1 MYNAKGWHKINKM
14 QKLKNFIPEL
24 KLKNCLIIA
33 LGSIILSFGLYNVH
47 SVANITEGGSL
58 GLCLLLDYHF
68 GISPAVTGF
77 TVNVISYAIGF
88 KVLGKE
94 FLGYSAVSTAA
105 FSAFYA
111 LCEIFPPIYPEIA
124 NYPILASVLGAV
136 FVGVGVGLCVRM
148 GGAPCADDALAMS
161 FSRII
166 KVKIEVIYLVSDLT
180 VLLLSLTYI
189 PVGKITYSLLT
200 VILSGRI
207 IGFIE
212 RFKKQV

>member
-1 MYNAKGWHKINKM
+1 M

-68 GISPAVTGF
+68 GISPAVTGV

-94 FLGYSAVSTAA
+94 FIGYSVVSTAMYA
-105 FSAFYA
+105 ISYA
-111 LCEIFPPIYPEIA
+111 LFELNPPLFPNII
-124 NYPILASVLGAV
+124 NYPLAACVIGAI

-161 FSRII
+161 FSRVC

-189 PVGKITYSLLT
+189 PVGKIMYSLLT

>member
-1 MYNAKGWHKINKM
+1 M

-94 FLGYSAVSTAA
+94 FIGYSVVSTAMYA
-105 FSAFYA
+105 ISYA
-111 LCEIFPPIYPEIA
+111 LFELNPPLFPNII
-124 NYPILASVLGAV
+124 NYPLAACVIGAI

-161 FSRII
+161 FSRVC

-189 PVGKITYSLLT
+189 PVGKIMYSLLT

>member
-1 MYNAKGWHKINKM
+1 M
-14 QKLKNFIPEL
+14 QKIKDFLPKLKI
-24 KLKNCLIIA
+24 KNCLIII
-33 LGSIILSFGLYNVH
+33 LGSVILAFGLYNVH
-47 SVANITEGGSL
+47 SVAKVTEGGSL

-77 TVNVISYAIGF
+77 IVNVISYAIGY

-105 FSAFYA
+105 FSVAYA
-111 LCEIFPPIYPEIA
+111 LFELTPPLYPDISA
-124 NYPILASVLGAV
+124 YPIIASVSGAL

-148 GGAPCADDALAMS
+148 GGAPCADDALSMS
-161 FSRII
+161 FSRVF
-166 KVKIEVIYLVSDLT
+166 KCKIEVIYLVSDLT

-189 PVGKITYSLLT
+189 SFERIIYSLIT

-212 RFKKQV
+212 RYKKQV

>member
-1 MYNAKGWHKINKM
+1 MKKII
-14 QKLKNFIPEL
+14 NFLPKL
-24 KLKNCLIIA
+24 KLKNCLVII
-33 LGSIILSFGLYNVH
+33 LGSFILAFGLYNVH
-47 SVANITEGGSL
+47 SVAKVTEGGSL

-77 TVNVISYAIGF
+77 TVNVISYVIGF
-88 KVLGKE
+88 KVLGKD

-124 NYPILASVLGAV
+124 NYPIIASVTGAL

-148 GGAPCADDALAMS
+148 GGAPCADDALSMS
-161 FSRII
+161 FSREF
-166 KVKIEVIYLVSDLT
+166 KCKIEVIYLVSDLT
-180 VLLLSLTYI
+180 VLLLSLSYI
-189 PVGKITYSLLT
+189 PVGKIMYSLLT

-212 RFKKQV
+212 RFRKQV